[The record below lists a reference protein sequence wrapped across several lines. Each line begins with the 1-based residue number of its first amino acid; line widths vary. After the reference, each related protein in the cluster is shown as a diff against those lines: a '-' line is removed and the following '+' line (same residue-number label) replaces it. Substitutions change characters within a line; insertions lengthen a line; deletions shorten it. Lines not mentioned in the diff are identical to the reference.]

1 MQINVGN
8 LDRIVRIVIG
18 LILLSLPLWL
28 GLILALAGTHWNH
41 ATPHRPGRPLSL
53 AIACLASALARCE
66 NPSERPYETQF
77 FGRSPRSHRIV
88 LSGRSG

>member
-28 GLILALAGTHWNH
+28 DSSWRWLGLIGFMPLNPGLAG
-41 ATPHRPGRPLSL
+41 RCPGYRLFGLST
-53 AIACLASALARCE
+53 CPMQE
-66 NPSERPYETQF
+66 KKPE
-77 FGRSPRSHRIV
+77 
-88 LSGRSG
+88 